1 MNYTPY
7 TRAQADEISE
17 DFEDLLDTEFS
28 LGGVSYLVDSII
40 VCPFAEPQRTQFL
53 SSLPD
58 GQQADMATDQYD
70 VLLQVTDAAT
80 EQVTSYIAISDYVAE
95 KGVAYNFPQV

>member
-1 MNYTPY
+1 MLNSPY

-28 LGGVSYLVDSII
+28 LGGVSYLVDNII
-40 VCPFAEPQRTQFL
+40 VCPFAEPQRAEFL

-58 GQQADMATDQYD
+58 GQQADVQTDEYD

-80 EQVTSYIAISDYVAE
+80 EQVTSYISIRDYVAE